1 MTETDDQQTPIK
13 LMTDE
18 MHNLTRRKSLE
29 WSDEGDSTDMDYITD
44 SSDYICSLSDSSD
57 VTENLAVQEEIVWN
71 ESFQNLSELSMNRAM
86 STLVKPSVIQEK
98 ITRQERLHMYEL
110 RHHLNTLNTNL
121 EKAEKLV
128 CEKREELKKC
138 NETIENLKAEEENV
152 FKELQEAE
160 RETKITAVN
169 RLKSHHKRIKDELE
183 QEMSLK
189 DQISQ
194 MLNEAEHSYVSA
206 DVEKG
211 KFQLAEEYLD
221 KREKDL
227 SQEQV
232 EISRLR
238 QYKEELKAWRAKRN
252 EEMKMSQHI
261 REIKQKELQLKLRS
275 AEAQK
280 AKASTAKFLRATLE
294 KFKKEE
300 EEAEVKLENEMT
312 QKIQMILAL
321 KQVIETKKGSMN
333 KRIRK
338 EKKKKELEKKQEL
351 EEREKIVQEGGN
363 ADIVMLLKQKQKKEN
378 QEKLMFQRKQE
389 ENYQKIV
396 KKLLLE
402 DSLKKKDEKQQKA
415 LKKKQKRDF
424 TRQKI
429 GVQKAYP
436 MTKKFEA
443 LLNSNFPED
452 KEMKDK
458 ESSQNQESKP
468 ILQQELLLDSD
479 EESEKEVAILKKQ
492 LSEESADDEDG
503 DLAAP
508 EFEGMWYRQE
518 SNLNLETLKN
528 VPKEGKHNQ
537 SKMEKEIM
545 ERQMEKLRNQTVEK
559 KILAGKE
566 LKGCSFYGKPD
577 VIHFKYKP
585 KTWSVDVEQTRM
597 CLSRHLQQ
605 GFSS

>member
-1 MTETDDQQTPIK
+1 
-13 LMTDE
+13 
-18 MHNLTRRKSLE
+18 
-29 WSDEGDSTDMDYITD
+29 
-44 SSDYICSLSDSSD
+44 
-57 VTENLAVQEEIVWN
+57 
-71 ESFQNLSELSMNRAM
+71 
-86 STLVKPSVIQEK
+86 
-98 ITRQERLHMYEL
+98 
-110 RHHLNTLNTNL
+110 
-121 EKAEKLV
+121 
-128 CEKREELKKC
+128 
-138 NETIENLKAEEENV
+138 
-152 FKELQEAE
+152 
-160 RETKITAVN
+160 
-169 RLKSHHKRIKDELE
+169 
-183 QEMSLK
+183 
-189 DQISQ
+189 
-194 MLNEAEHSYVSA
+194 
-206 DVEKG
+206 
-211 KFQLAEEYLD
+211 
-221 KREKDL
+221 
-227 SQEQV
+227 
-232 EISRLR
+232 
-238 QYKEELKAWRAKRN
+238 
-252 EEMKMSQHI
+252 
-261 REIKQKELQLKLRS
+261 
-275 AEAQK
+275 
-280 AKASTAKFLRATLE
+280 
-294 KFKKEE
+294 
-300 EEAEVKLENEMT
+300 
-312 QKIQMILAL
+312 
-321 KQVIETKKGSMN
+321 MN

-338 EKKKKELEKKQEL
+338 EKKKRELEKKQEL

-378 QEKLMFQRKQE
+378 QEKLMFERKQE

-443 LLNSNFPED
+443 LLNSNFPEN

-492 LSEESADDEDG
+492 LLSEESADDEDG

-559 KILAGKE
+559 KMLAGKE

-577 VIHFKYKP
+577 VIHFKNIDVGKTYKKKVVITNVSYTVNNIKLIGVSTSIQDFVQVEFTPPGQISAGMTCDLFVTFTP
-585 KTWSVDVEQTRM
+585 KLNEDLSGEVKFLSKTGKFSIPLKCTTKKCELSVDLTTVDFETTVIEDVLRKTITLM
-597 CLSRHLQQ
+597 NNGAL
-605 GFSS
+605 GTEFEFFSKYSIFY